1 MPTAHFRSARKAS
14 YLADGTLKAMD
25 LLGFIGLFAENFD
38 QLGELGASVCIWRNG
53 EEILH
58 LADGY
63 QDREKTL
70 RWTKETPV
78 LIWSA
83 TKGLASAC
91 LIHAASEHGVEL
103 DRKVA
108 DLWPE
113 YAENGKADTT
123 LLHVLTHQAG
133 QPALR
138 DLSVSILD
146 HDAVVDHLARQEPF
160 WKPGEAHGY
169 HPRTYGF
176 LVDELVRRITQGTPV
191 GVYFRLIFGD
201 PLDLNLWI
209 GVPEG
214 IAQQVAPIYAPRKL
228 RTIESEESFYQ
239 ALADQGSLTRRAF
252 STPAGLHSPSQMND
266 LTVRQHSIP
275 SLGGIGTAGALARFY
290 QSLCLDEILSS
301 QTIQRIAA
309 TQCTG
314 QDQVLR
320 IDTAFGIGFMKDPL
334 DGNQKIRRIFGP
346 EVNGFGQPGSG
357 GSLGFC
363 DPHNGVSF
371 AYVMNQMEPGVFPN
385 AKSLRLVDSF
395 YEGSGATQ

>member
-1 MPTAHFRSARKAS
+1 
-14 YLADGTLKAMD
+14 MD
-25 LLGFIGLFAENFD
+25 LQGFIELFAENFN
-38 QLGELGASVCIWRNG
+38 QSGELGASVCIRRDG

-63 QDREKTL
+63 RDREKTI

-83 TKGLASAC
+83 TKGLSSAC
-91 LIHAASEHGVEL
+91 LLHAASEHGIEL
-103 DRKVA
+103 DRKVV

-113 YAENGKADTT
+113 YGQSGKAETS
-123 LLHVLTHQAG
+123 LLHILTHQAG

-146 HDAVVDHLARQEPF
+146 HDAVVGQLARQEPF
-160 WKPGEAHGY
+160 WKPGETHGY

-176 LVDELVRRITQGTPV
+176 LIDELVRRITDGIPV
-191 GVYFRLIFGD
+191 GEYFRLVFGE
-201 PLDLNLWI
+201 PLDLDLWM
-209 GVPEG
+209 GVPESM
-214 IAQQVAPIYAPRKL
+214 ANEVAPIYAPRKPPA
-228 RTIESEESFYQ
+228 RGSEESFYK
-239 ALADQGSLTRRAF
+239 ALSEQGSLTRRAF

-266 LTVRQHSIP
+266 PKVRQHALP

-290 QSLCLDEILSS
+290 QALCTDEIFSS
-301 QTIQRIAA
+301 RMIHQIAA
-309 TQCTG
+309 TQCMG
-314 QDQVLR
+314 KDQVLQ

-334 DGNQKIRRIFGP
+334 DGNKKTRRIFGP
-346 EVNGFGQPGSG
+346 ELNAFGQPGSG

-363 DPHNGVSF
+363 DPKNGISF

-385 AKSLRLVDSF
+385 AKSLRLADYF
-395 YEGSGATQ
+395 YERFGEVR

>member
-1 MPTAHFRSARKAS
+1 
-14 YLADGTLKAMD
+14 MD
-25 LLGFIGLFAENFD
+25 FQGFIELFAENFD
-38 QLGELGASVCIWRNG
+38 QLGELGASFCIRRNG

-63 QDREKTL
+63 RDREKTL
-70 RWTKETPV
+70 PWTGETPV

-91 LIHAASEHGVEL
+91 LVHAAFEHGVEL
-103 DRKVA
+103 GRKVVE
-108 DLWPE
+108 LWPE
-113 YAENGKADTT
+113 YAQNGKAETT

-138 DLSVSILD
+138 DPSMPIFD
-146 HDAVVDHLARQEPF
+146 YDAVTEQLARQEPF

-176 LVDELVRRITQGTPV
+176 LVDELVRRMTHGVSLGT
-191 GVYFRLIFGD
+191 YFRLIFGD
-201 PLDLNLWI
+201 PLGLNLWI
-209 GVPEG
+209 GVPES
-214 IAQQVAPIYAPRKL
+214 IASEVAPIYAPRKP
-228 RTIESEESFYQ
+228 RTPEAEERFYQ
-239 ALADQGSLTRRAF
+239 ALSDQGSLTRRAF
-252 STPAGLHSPSQMND
+252 ATPAGLLTPSQMND
-266 LTVRQHSIP
+266 PKVRRLSIP

-290 QSLCLDEILSS
+290 QTLCSDEIFSS
-301 QTIQRIAA
+301 ETIRRIAV

-314 QDQVLR
+314 KDQVLR

-334 DGNQKIRRIFGP
+334 DGNRKIRKIFGS
-346 EVNGFGQPGSG
+346 ELDSFGQPGSG

-363 DPHNGVSF
+363 DPKNGMAF

-385 AKSLRLVDSF
+385 AKSLRLVDYF
-395 YEGSGATQ
+395 YERSGEIQ